1 MDLLLKNV
9 TIVDSKS
16 SLNFQKRD
24 ILIVNGII
32 KKISKKSKSMISIQ
46 LRKKIYTYLTDGL
59 IQVFVSENLAMKKEK
74 P

>member
-24 ILIVNGII
+24 ILIINGII
-32 KKISKKSKSMISIQ
+32 KKISKNQ
-46 LRKKIYTYLTDGL
+46 N
-59 IQVFVSENLAMKKEK
+59 Q
-74 P
+74 